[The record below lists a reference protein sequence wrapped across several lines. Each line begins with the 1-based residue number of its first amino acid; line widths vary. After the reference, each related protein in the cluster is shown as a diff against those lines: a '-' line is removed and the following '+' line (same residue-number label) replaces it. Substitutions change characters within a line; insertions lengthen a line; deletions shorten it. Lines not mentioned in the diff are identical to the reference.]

1 MVARARMLGTALF
14 VAAIACASTIQERR
28 DYILAHPHGWVEV
41 SVDDRSVPQVPVPG
55 SEEEPGPWV
64 RPESCSVEVL
74 LDREPFVY
82 GSAYPVGDAPPYAAE
97 TGFRF
102 PAPVGPA
109 LLAVQYRGCDVAD
122 GKASVSNAELFIGVE
137 EDRVI
142 EVHFDGAALAAD
154 PPRDNTVVTLDDIY
168 QAVTGAK
175 KGAP

>member
-1 MVARARMLGTALF
+1 MAGRKRMLGAAIL
-14 VAAIACASTIQERR
+14 VAAVACASTLQERR

-41 SVDDRSVPQVPVPG
+41 SLADPNVPQVPV
-55 SEEEPGPWV
+55 SEDEPGLA
-64 RPESCSVEVL
+64 RPESCSVEIS

-82 GSAYPVGDAPPYAAE
+82 GSAYPVGDAPPYTVE

-122 GKASVSNAELFIGVE
+122 GKASLASAELYVGVE
-137 EDRVI
+137 EGRVI
-142 EVHFDGAALAAD
+142 EVHFDGAALVAD
-154 PPRDNTVVTLDDIY
+154 PPRENPVVTLDDIY
-168 QAVTGAK
+168 EAVTGAK

>member
-1 MVARARMLGTALF
+1 MVARARMLGSALF
-14 VAAIACASTIQERR
+14 VAAIACASTLQERR

-41 SVDDRSVPQVPVPG
+41 SLDDRGVPQVPA
-55 SEEEPGPWV
+55 SEEEPDAWV

-82 GSAYPVGDAPPYAAE
+82 GSAYPLGDAAPYTAE

-109 LLAVQYRGCDVAD
+109 LLSVQYRGCDVVD
-122 GKASVSNAELFIGVE
+122 GKASVSSAELFIGVE
-137 EDRVI
+137 EGRVI

-168 QAVTGAK
+168 QAVTGGK

>member
-1 MVARARMLGTALF
+1 MLARARMLGSAIF
-14 VAAIACASTIQERR
+14 VAAVACASTLQERR
-28 DYILAHPHGWVEV
+28 DYILAHPHGWVEL
-41 SVDDRSVPQVPVPG
+41 SLADRAVPQVPE
-55 SEEEPGPWV
+55 SEDEPRLV

-109 LLAVQYRGCDVAD
+109 LLSVQYRGCDAVD
-122 GKASVSNAELFIGVE
+122 GKASATSAELYIGVE
-137 EDRVI
+137 EGRVI
-142 EVHFDGAALAAD
+142 ELHFDGAALAAD
-154 PPRDNTVVTLDDIY
+154 PPRDDTVVTLDDIY
-168 QAVTGAK
+168 QAVTGRK